1 MRMARVLK
9 STFIQGPAG
18 RLEALHEEPDEGARL
33 DRVVVVC
40 HPHPLYGGTLHNTV
54 VFRLAR
60 AARRAHSAVLR
71 FNFRGVGLSTG
82 SYDEGEGEQDDL
94 RAALSYMNDRYPGL
108 PLVVAGFSFGAR
120 VALRL
125 ACRDS
130 RIERVVAA
138 GSPVVFKLDW
148 SHVARCG
155 CAQIFLHSTN
165 DEYGPREAMESVF
178 AVASEPKRINWIE
191 SSDHFF
197 SDNLDG
203 LEEAAYEAIRTHV
216 TTAI

>member
-1 MRMARVLK
+1 MARVVK

-18 RLEALHEEPDEGARL
+18 RLEAVHEEPDEGRRL

-40 HPHPLYGGTLHNTV
+40 HPHPLYGGTLHNKV

-60 AARRAHSAVLR
+60 AARQAHSAVLR
-71 FNFRGVGLSTG
+71 FNFRGVGRSSG

-94 RAALSYMNDRYPGL
+94 RAALAYMNDHYPGL

-125 ACRDS
+125 ACRDH
-130 RIERVVAA
+130 RIERIVAV
-138 GSPVVFKLDW
+138 GTPVFKHDW
-148 SHVARCG
+148 TYLARCG
-155 CAQIFLHSTN
+155 CLQIFLHSTN
-165 DEYGPREAMESVF
+165 DEYGPREALESIF

-203 LEEAAYEAIRTHV
+203 LEEAAYEAIRTPG
-216 TTAI
+216 TTAT

>member
-1 MRMARVLK
+1 MARLVK

-18 RLEALHEEPDEGARL
+18 RLEALQEEPDEGTRL
-33 DRVVVVC
+33 DRAVVVC
-40 HPHPLYGGTLHNTV
+40 HPHPLYGGTLHNKV

-71 FNFRGVGLSTG
+71 FNFRGVGQSAG

-94 RAALSYMNDRYPGL
+94 RAALAYMNDCYPEL

-125 ACRDS
+125 ACRDA
-130 RIERVVAA
+130 RIERIVAA
-138 GSPVVFKLDW
+138 GTPVVKHDW
-148 SHVARCG
+148 TYLAQCG
-155 CAQIFLHSTN
+155 CTQIFLHSTN
-165 DEYGPREAMESVF
+165 DEYGPRERMKSVF
-178 AVASEPKRINWIE
+178 ATASEPKRINWIE
-191 SSDHFF
+191 SIDHFF

-203 LEEAAYEAIRTHV
+203 FEEAAYGAIRSPVTHE
-216 TTAI
+216 T

>member
-1 MRMARVLK
+1 MARVVR

-18 RLEALHEEPDEGARL
+18 RLEALHEEPDEGTRL
-33 DRVVVVC
+33 DRAVVVC
-40 HPHPLYGGTLHNTV
+40 HPHPLYGGTLYNKV

-71 FNFRGVGLSTG
+71 FNFRGVGQSAG

-94 RAALSYMNDRYPGL
+94 RAALAYMNDRYPGL

-130 RIERVVAA
+130 RIERIVAA
-138 GSPVVFKLDW
+138 GTPVMKHDW
-148 SHVARCG
+148 THLARCG

-178 AVASEPKRINWIE
+178 AAASEPKRINWIE

-203 LEEAAYEAIRTHV
+203 FEEAAYDAIQVPV
-216 TTAI
+216 TTAT

>member
-1 MRMARVLK
+1 MARVVK

-33 DRVVVVC
+33 DRVVLVC
-40 HPHPLYGGTLHNTV
+40 HPHPLYGGTLHNKV

-60 AARRAHSAVLR
+60 AGRRAHSAVLR

-108 PLVVAGFSFGAR
+108 PMVVAGFSFGAR

-130 RIERVVAA
+130 RIDRIVAA
-138 GSPVVFKLDW
+138 GTPVFKHDW
-148 SHVARCG
+148 SHLARCG
-155 CAQIFLHSTN
+155 CARIFLHSTN
-165 DEYGPREAMESVF
+165 DEYGPRDAMEVIF
-178 AVASEPKRINWIE
+178 ASASEPKRINWIE

-203 LEEAAYEAIRTHV
+203 LEEASYEAIRSPL
-216 TTAI
+216 TTAT